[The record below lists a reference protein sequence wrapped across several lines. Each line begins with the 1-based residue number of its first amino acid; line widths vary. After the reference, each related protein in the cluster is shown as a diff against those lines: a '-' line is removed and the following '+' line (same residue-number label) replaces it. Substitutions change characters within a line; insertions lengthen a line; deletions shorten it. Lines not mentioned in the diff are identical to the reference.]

1 MKYYKYLLL
10 CALFAVSCSNLFH
23 EIPVLV
29 DESVIPEISYI
40 YPGNGEVD
48 VPTNSSIIVSF
59 NTQIDASTISKDS
72 FVVKDYRGDVVEGS
86 FEIYSEKV
94 VLFIPT
100 LNLEMGKAH
109 SLTIRDSIKGA
120 NGIQVKSGVSVSFT
134 VGEEKDVDPPIKVNS
149 SPVDNGIFTSG
160 AMSVT
165 FNEDLNPFS
174 VTNTSVILTDGVAH
188 LLVDVEYD
196 ANSRS
201 IIIRPM
207 GSLVD
212 NSLYSLTVVSGS
224 SGISDLAGIH
234 LASDVVVPFRTGAVK
249 TYLEEPYNL
258 EYGFGTFG
266 YDGPDKGVILR
277 TKDGAI
283 LRDVVPYE
291 QSLADVF
298 DPGTSGAF
306 ADGKYVRIVENGKN
320 ITDPAGLNLVPI
332 AKSFAGGV
340 VSPPR
345 NQCYID
351 PVSGQFVLPRPVYW
365 SKCTDMDDITKTP
378 EIVSRYSPSTST
390 SGSIVTESFIVD
402 GPFSNNVWYR
412 YNRAYSDNQATPQT
426 LDDTRIVYPSG
437 EHALNWSRG
446 TVSLWIKSNST
457 IDGSFQASMM
467 GTAQSDVVIGEE
479 SKIAVRLY
487 DYYMRNG
494 GGQSS
499 SCQYIL
505 YLGGTSIGYVN
516 VTRNV
521 WHHVYMVWDSG
532 CSLDGGT
539 KTIRLFID
547 GVEQINSMAMLP
559 DLTSWVLGMTMRS
572 YAYAIGLH
580 YIGPYWGVDTKVY
593 EYVENIKIWDH
604 VVSEDPSWLY
614 NGGVGNENALHVIY
628 GSINNY
634 QPKLTGTGNGV
645 GYYYVPQ

>member
-1 MKYYKYLLL
+1 MLFADMVFMVEMSQLRLALAANVFSGQNLLEYRASVARNDL
-10 CALFAVSCSNLFH
+10 ARVREIRNSLVSTHALFANTEYL
-23 EIPVLV
+23 I
-29 DESVIPEISYI
+29 
-40 YPGNGEVD
+40 EVAALIH
-48 VPTNSSIIVSF
+48 SW
-59 NTQIDASTISKDS
+59 
-72 FVVKDYRGDVVEGS
+72 E
-86 FEIYSEKV
+86 V
-94 VLFIPT
+94 VLLAHIEAVYGPGDAT
-100 LNLEMGKAH
+100 AVRLEDA
-109 SLTIRDSIKGA
+109 R
-120 NGIQVKSGVSVSFT
+120 NV
-134 VGEEKDVDPPIKVNS
+134 VN
-149 SPVDNGIFTSG
+149 
-160 AMSVT
+160 
-165 FNEDLNPFS
+165 
-174 VTNTSVILTDGVAH
+174 
-188 LLVDVEYD
+188 
-196 ANSRS
+196 
-201 IIIRPM
+201 
-207 GSLVD
+207 
-212 NSLYSLTVVSGS
+212 
-224 SGISDLAGIH
+224 
-234 LASDVVVPFRTGAVK
+234 
-249 TYLEEPYNL
+249 
-258 EYGFGTFG
+258 GFGTFG
-266 YDGPDKGVILR
+266 DIDGSGVDSLKMGYVHR
-277 TKDGAI
+277 KKDGAFI
-283 LRDVVPYE
+283 MDLSTYADG